1 MAVTIITCC
10 NCMDTE
16 HAMSADLSL
25 LRLLQLV
32 SPALPVGAY
41 AYSQGLEQAVQLG
54 WIGNEAQ
61 AGAWIDGVLTYGLA
75 RLDAPVLARLHAAWT
90 RDDLAKVEHWNAFL
104 YACRESAEL
113 QAEDRTLARA
123 LVRLLSDLGVAAAR
137 RFADSERTTFA
148 AVFALAAVHWNIPAV
163 QCVLGY
169 LWSWS
174 ENQVAA
180 AIKLVPLGQTA
191 GQRTLLR
198 LGEHIPDLAHA
209 ALDMADD
216 DIGQVMQGQA
226 MASAWHETQYS
237 RLFRS

>member
-1 MAVTIITCC
+1 MSTDNVTP
-10 NCMDTE
+10 N
-16 HAMSADLSL
+16 DLSL

-41 AYSQGLEQAVQLG
+41 AYSQGMEQAVQLG
-54 WIGNEAQ
+54 WVGTEAQ
-61 AGAWIDGVLTYGLA
+61 ATDWIEGVLSNGLA
-75 RLDAPVLARLHAAWT
+75 RLDAPVLARLQAAWLSGDT
-90 RDDLAKVEHWNAFL
+90 AAVEYWNGFL

-123 LVRLLSDLGVAAAR
+123 LVRLLHDLGVAQAR
-137 RFADSERTTFA
+137 RFADRDRITFA
-148 AVFALAAVHWNIPAV
+148 ALFALAATRWNIPAA
-163 QCVLGY
+163 QCVQGY
-169 LWSWS
+169 LWAWS

-191 GQRTLLR
+191 GQRILLR
-198 LGEHIPDLAHA
+198 LGERIPELARA
-209 ALDMADD
+209 ALEMADD
-216 DIGQVMQGQA
+216 DIGQVMQAQA

>member
-1 MAVTIITCC
+1 MA
-10 NCMDTE
+10 TE
-16 HAMSADLSL
+16 DHPDLAL

-41 AYSQGLEQAVQLG
+41 AYSQGLEQAVQLA
-54 WIGNEAQ
+54 WITNEAQ
-61 AGAWIDGVLTYGLA
+61 AAEWIEGVLENGLA
-75 RLDAPVLARLHAAWT
+75 RVDAPVLLRLHAAWSAL
-90 RDDLAKVEHWNAFL
+90 DLDQVEYWNHFL

-123 LVRLLSDLGVAAAR
+123 LTRLLIDLGVSEAKPFATQAR
-137 RFADSERTTFA
+137 STFA
-148 AVFALAAVHWNIPAV
+148 SLFALAAVHWKIPAA
-163 QCVLGY
+163 QCVQGY
-169 LWSWS
+169 LWSWA

-191 GQRTLLR
+191 GQRISLR
-198 LGEHIPDLAHA
+198 LGERIPHLAEA
-209 ALDMADD
+209 ARALADE
-216 DIGQVMQGQA
+216 DIGQTMQGLA

>member
-1 MAVTIITCC
+1 
-10 NCMDTE
+10 
-16 HAMSADLSL
+16 MSADLPL

-32 SPALPVGAY
+32 SPTLPVGAY
-41 AYSQGLEQAVQLG
+41 AYSQGMEQAVELG

-61 AGAWIDGVLTYGLA
+61 AAGWIEGVLGNGLA

-90 RDDLAKVEHWNAFL
+90 CNDAAQVGHWNAFL

-123 LVRLLSDLGVAAAR
+123 LVRLLTDLGVADAR
-137 RFADSERTTFA
+137 RFAEDERITFA
-148 AVFALAAVHWNIPAV
+148 ALFALAAVHWRIPAV
-163 QCVLGY
+163 HCVQGY
-169 LWSWS
+169 LWSWC

-191 GQRTLLR
+191 GQRMLLR
-198 LGEHIPDLAHA
+198 LGARIPELARA
-209 ALDMADD
+209 ALELADD